1 MREVNKIIYN
11 GGMRKAP
18 LDSGLFKKILI
29 FLEKIIKNLVNKK
42 NKTHVFSHNIMRGYL
57 REV

>member
-42 NKTHVFSHNIMRGYL
+42 IKRMFFPII
-57 REV
+57 